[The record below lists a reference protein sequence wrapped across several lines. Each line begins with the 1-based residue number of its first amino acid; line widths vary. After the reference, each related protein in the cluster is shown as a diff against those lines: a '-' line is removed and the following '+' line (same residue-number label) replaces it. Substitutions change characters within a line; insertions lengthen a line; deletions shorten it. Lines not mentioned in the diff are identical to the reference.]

1 MEELSGGEVREIQ
14 RGFCRAVVKA
24 LAAVQVQMEGMVPP
38 VQDVFSRL
46 RDEAEGLT
54 VSCLIPA
61 HLFNDDPNSD
71 FGILARFPV
80 AGAVSLSEAV
90 RTTSETMEAA
100 IEEVRKRSGLGEL
113 NPGGEGVGERRSAM
127 DAGAEGEKI
136 GGFSGVV
143 ATAGG
148 LSSSRGPRSSQR
160 QDRCRHHRL
169 PTPEIGP
176 PFAKP
181 VSTLRAEPG
190 GAVHLCIVLALQQL
204 AQRGPPVTA
213 GQIAARRLLRQT
225 RRGRAAF

>member
-1 MEELSGGEVREIQ
+1 
-14 RGFCRAVVKA
+14 
-24 LAAVQVQMEGMVPP
+24 
-38 VQDVFSRL
+38 
-46 RDEAEGLT
+46 
-54 VSCLIPA
+54 
-61 HLFNDDPNSD
+61 
-71 FGILARFPV
+71 
-80 AGAVSLSEAV
+80 
-90 RTTSETMEAA
+90 
-100 IEEVRKRSGLGEL
+100 
-113 NPGGEGVGERRSAM
+113 M

-136 GGFSGVV
+136 GRFSGVV

-148 LSSSRGPRSSQR
+148 LSSFRGPRSSQR

-190 GAVHLCIVLALQQL
+190 GAVHLCIVLALQQF